1 MFHDIKLN
9 PDQLTARQVEKMCDK
24 YKKYL
29 EMYGEKAPEKGE
41 EAPDAAP
48 EEKAVQENS
57 TPEESMS
64 EDAGLLE

>member
-9 PDQLTARQVEKMCDK
+9 PDQLTAKQVEKMCNK

-29 EMYGEKAPEKGE
+29 EMYGEKAPEK
-41 EAPDAAP
+41 EA
-48 EEKAVQENS
+48 
-57 TPEESMS
+57 TPEKETVEENTTPKQESMS

>member
-9 PDQLTARQVEKMCDK
+9 PDQLTAKQVEKMCDK

-29 EMYGEKAPEKGE
+29 EMYGEKAPEKETVEE
-41 EAPDAAP
+41 EA
-48 EEKAVQENS
+48 VSENS
-57 TPEESMS
+57 TPEEESMS